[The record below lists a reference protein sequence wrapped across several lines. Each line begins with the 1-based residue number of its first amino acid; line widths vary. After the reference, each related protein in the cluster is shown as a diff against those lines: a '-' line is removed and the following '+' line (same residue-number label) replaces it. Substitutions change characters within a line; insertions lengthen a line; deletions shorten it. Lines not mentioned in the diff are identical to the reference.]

1 MLSPPSTSG
10 TALSRRTISANSV
23 SMKAVQPVTKRGRTM
38 IVRGPTY
45 FAPGDEK
52 AFFDWL
58 LTIPCVADVGGKARD
73 LHISLK
79 RSPSAKD
86 MVELSALLLRYR
98 MPIKVLE
105 ALKTSRNVKWLKP

>member
-1 MLSPPSTSG
+1 
-10 TALSRRTISANSV
+10 
-23 SMKAVQPVTKRGRTM
+23 MKAVQSAAKRGRTI

-58 LTIPCVADVGGKARD
+58 LSIPCVADVGGKVRD

-79 RSPSAKD
+79 RSPSAMD
-86 MVELSALLLRYR
+86 MVELSALLRRYR

-105 ALKTSRNVKWLKP
+105 PLKTARNIMWLKP